1 MALIKAGV
9 CLYLQTKGQDKH
21 HLYVVL
27 NDPVDDPPSVAVV
40 NFSTE
45 LKSDRTVVLNPGPGM
60 HPFIKE
66 ETCVVFG
73 WARLLDANALEK
85 LVEKDMSKR
94 HHKNCSDKLLEVL
107 RAGIF
112 ESPHVKQGVQEYCKR
127 VFPAKA
133 QPAALADSKRDS

>member
-1 MALIKAGV
+1 MAFNKAGV

-27 NDPVDDPPSVAVV
+27 NDPVEGDPPSVAVV

-60 HPFIKE
+60 HPFVKE
-66 ETCVVFG
+66 ETVVVYG
-73 WARLLDANALEK
+73 WARLLNARALEK
-85 LVEKDMSKR
+85 IVEKDMSKR
-94 HHKNCSDKLLEVL
+94 HHKDCSAQLLEII

-112 ESPHVKQGVQEYCKR
+112 ESPHTNEGVQDYCKR
-127 VFPAKA
+127 VFPAK
-133 QPAALADSKRDS
+133 P